1 MQFALRAPPRVLMAE
16 PPDRQGPL
24 TCPIGERSQPVG
36 RCSRAT
42 IARPPLAHLLIPV
55 FLDLT
60 AAAGLPDS
68 NGSVIRARRR
78 RSGRIVLDDGIGTGK
93 EQPFVSTVLPLH
105 QVRRAALL
113 ALNGKDQCAPFW
125 LTNMVTQDDD
135 SVSHCST
142 HVKHRLLGCSVTRW
156 RITPQASSLAPIG
169 ARGQSHHVTQA
180 I

>member
-1 MQFALRAPPRVLMAE
+1 
-16 PPDRQGPL
+16 
-24 TCPIGERSQPVG
+24 
-36 RCSRAT
+36 
-42 IARPPLAHLLIPV
+42 
-55 FLDLT
+55 
-60 AAAGLPDS
+60 
-68 NGSVIRARRR
+68 
-78 RSGRIVLDDGIGTGK
+78 GIGTGK

-156 RITPQASSLAPIG
+156 TITPQASSLAPIG

-180 I
+180 ISVGGGGTPKPGPIGRDSKDFWPYRKSVRRS